1 MNVWYI
7 ALWVYM
13 LAGEAILLAIA
24 FDICRK
30 EAAKDKRKPT
40 EGVSDGEPDKAAV
53 LKTALVLYHINAV
66 YTSRGGQKAFKR
78 PHVSKF

>member
-13 LAGEAILLAIA
+13 VAGEAILLAIA

-30 EAAKDKRKPT
+30 QVKKAPQSGEKRTRKAKKQVSRKARRQNGNK
-40 EGVSDGEPDKAAV
+40 EKA
-53 LKTALVLYHINAV
+53 H
-66 YTSRGGQKAFKR
+66 RG
-78 PHVSKF
+78 S

>member
-30 EAAKDKRKPT
+30 Q
-40 EGVSDGEPDKAAV
+40 VNKAPQSG
-53 LKTALVLYHINAV
+53 KNS
-66 YTSRGGQKAFKR
+66 SRRA
-78 PHVSKF
+78 

>member
-13 LAGEAILLAIA
+13 VAGEAILLAIA

-30 EAAKDKRKPT
+30 EAAKDKK
-40 EGVSDGEPDKAAV
+40 KA
-53 LKTALVLYHINAV
+53 H
-66 YTSRGGQKAFKR
+66 RG
-78 PHVSKF
+78 S

>member
-24 FDICRK
+24 FGICRK
-30 EAAKDKRKPT
+30 EAAKDKK
-40 EGVSDGEPDKAAV
+40 KA
-53 LKTALVLYHINAV
+53 H
-66 YTSRGGQKAFKR
+66 RG
-78 PHVSKF
+78 S